1 MYSKV
6 NYTII
11 GIFVILFTAGMIFFA
26 FWLGNTSFKQDHD
39 LYLLRMKD
47 SVSGLSKDSGVKLKG
62 VDVGTVSEIRINP
75 KNIEEVEIILKINQ
89 GIPIKEDMRGV
100 ISMFGLT
107 GLSYVEIKGG
117 TNSAKKLQSVN
128 GEIPVLKAGSSFL
141 GNLEN
146 KFEELSSKFVTILDK
161 GEKLLSDE
169 NLKNFSALLD
179 NTNHLVVKG
188 ADVEDK
194 MISTLDDVE
203 VTLQEFRV
211 SFAKLSK
218 DYDILAVD
226 LHKDIKPSIE
236 KFDRMTESIKSL
248 VTQMEKTVNRGDYNM
263 DKIMKPTVNDMRD
276 LTEQLSALTR
286 ELRRSPSDILYK
298 SRKPRRGPGE

>member
-39 LYLLRMKD
+39 LYMLRMKD

-62 VDVGTVSEIRINP
+62 VDVGTVSDIRVNP
-75 KNIEEVEIILKINQ
+75 KNIEEVEIILKINR

-107 GLSYVEIKGG
+107 GLSYIEITGG
-117 TNSAKKLQSVN
+117 TNSAKRLQSVD
-128 GEIPVLKAGSSFL
+128 GEIPLLKAGRSFL
-141 GNLEN
+141 GNLEERFEKLSI
-146 KFEELSSKFVTILDK
+146 KFITILER
-161 GEKLLSDE
+161 GEKLLSDD

-179 NTNHLVVKG
+179 NTNRLALKG
-188 ADVEDK
+188 VGVEDK
-194 MISTLDDVE
+194 MISALDEAE
-203 VTLQEFRV
+203 VTLKEFRV

-218 DYDILAVD
+218 DYDRLAVD
-226 LHKDIKPSIE
+226 LHKDIKPSMK
-236 KFDRMTESIKSL
+236 KFDRMTESINSL

-276 LTEQLSALTR
+276 LTAQLSALTR